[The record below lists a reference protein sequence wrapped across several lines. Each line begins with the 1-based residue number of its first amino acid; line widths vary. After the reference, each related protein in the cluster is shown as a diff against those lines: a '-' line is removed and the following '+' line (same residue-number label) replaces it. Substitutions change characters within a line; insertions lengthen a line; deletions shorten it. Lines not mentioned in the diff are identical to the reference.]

1 MNAKQKNIRAMIFEM
16 PTRSDMRYED
26 VKAVLIASGAVCR
39 DGKGSRVRFEKGS
52 SSIHIR
58 KPHPARVLPKYAID
72 LVRDFL
78 LEIGV
83 ES

>member
-1 MNAKQKNIRAMIFEM
+1 MNAKQKKMLTMIFEK
-16 PTRSDMRYED
+16 PTRSDVRYED
-26 VKAVLIASGAVCR
+26 AKAVLIASGALCR

-52 SSIHIR
+52 SSLHIH
-58 KPHPARVLPKYAID
+58 KPHPARVLPKYAVD